1 MTIGFRNAA
10 ELEAG
15 GNAGFL
21 RVPPEAGGGERA
33 GGLLQI
39 NGRGEPIEFTFSRLQ
54 LPPAGLWSPAGLERH
69 ALRAIL
75 ASLFEVTR
83 RTPLLLLCLAAE
95 MPAALFGE
103 DLQVQ
108 LPVCRVATAT
118 EQAEPG
124 PGEVVEVMD
133 REQPTLRLLWTPRPP
148 APGSPARSLLEL
160 LAARALL
167 LEPFERIPVGL
178 REALLPEQG

>member
-21 RVPPEAGGGERA
+21 RVMPNPGGGERA
-33 GGLLQI
+33 GALLQI

-54 LPPAGLWSPAGLERH
+54 LPPAGLWSPTGLERH

-75 ASLFEVTR
+75 ASLFEAAR
-83 RTPLLLLCLAAE
+83 RSPLMLLCLARE
-95 MPAALFGE
+95 MPSALFGE

-108 LPVCRVATAT
+108 LPVCRVAGAGDQV
-118 EQAEPG
+118 EAGPREIAEELLQA
-124 PGEVVEVMD
+124 GEGI
-133 REQPTLRLLWTPRPP
+133 RLLWTPRPP
-148 APGSPARSLLEL
+148 EPASPAHSLLEL

-167 LEPFERIPVGL
+167 LEPFERIPDGI
-178 REALLPEQG
+178 REALLPDPG